1 MWIEITLVTS
11 LSLYSLVTSYTE
23 VWIEISSRLYPNPL
37 ILVTS
42 YTEVWIEILNPPDV
56 PHFTVE
62 SPPIRRCGLKYHQ
75 YLQILIYIKVTS
87 YTEVW
92 IEIKEDFTK
101 LENRLK
107 VTSYTEV
114 WIEI

>member
-1 MWIEITLVTS
+1 M
-11 LSLYSLVTSYTE
+11 
-23 VWIEISSRLYPNPL
+23 
-37 ILVTS
+37 
-42 YTEVWIEILNPPDV
+42 
-56 PHFTVE
+56 
-62 SPPIRRCGLKYHQ
+62 KYHQ

-114 WIEI
+114 WIEITETTKKYKFNLSHLLYGGVD